1 MTFASAA
8 LLGLVQGLGEFL
20 PISSSAHLVLVPWLL
35 GWTYQGKAYDVAL
48 HWGTMIAA
56 CAYFWKDW
64 AEMIRAGLSRQDS
77 PKKSLFW
84 GIVWATIPGGLAGLL
99 LEKRVEA
106 APPAVIA
113 AAMIAFGLL
122 LGLSDKL
129 GRRTK
134 SMADLS
140 LRSMLLIGMA
150 QALAVVPGV
159 SRSGIT
165 LTAGLFLGLRRD
177 EAARFSFLLCVPI
190 VIAAGILKLRHLGPV
205 AAAGPFWLGI
215 VVTTLVGLAAI
226 RFLLAY
232 LRERGTGLFVVYRVL
247 LGLLCLAWAF
257 R

>member
-1 MTFASAA
+1 MLHAA
-8 LLGLVQGLGEFL
+8 FLGLIQGLGEFL

-35 GWTYQGKAYDVAL
+35 GWTYQGKVYDVAL
-48 HWGTMIAA
+48 HWGTMAA
-56 CAYFWKDW
+56 LGVYFWKDW

-77 PKKSLFW
+77 PQKNLFW
-84 GIVWATIPGGLAGLL
+84 GILWATIPGGLAGLL

-113 AAMIAFGLL
+113 GALLVFGLL
-122 LGLSDKL
+122 LGLSDRL

-134 SMADLS
+134 STTDLD
-140 LRSMLLIGMA
+140 LRSMILIGFA
-150 QALAVVPGV
+150 QALAVFPGV

-190 VIAAGILKLRHLGPV
+190 VVAAGIFELRHLDPSAMG
-205 AAAGPFWLGI
+205 GPFWMGI
-215 VVTTLVGLAAI
+215 LVTTLVGLAAI

-232 LRERGTGLFVVYRVL
+232 LKDRGTGIFVVYRVL
-247 LGLLCLAWAF
+247 LGLFCLAWAF